1 MKIAFAVLAG
11 CLAAAGVA
19 RAADPPRHP
28 NIVVIM
34 ADDLGSGDVGCYG
47 AAKIA
52 TPHIDRLARE
62 GMRFTD
68 AHAPASVCS
77 PSRYGLMTGRAPWRL
92 QQKGNDYRL
101 EPGRFTLAS
110 LVRAHGYRTAAI
122 GKWHLGYS
130 ADWNS
135 PPITG
140 PLEAGFDE
148 HFGVPQN
155 HNDPFRVFIENH
167 DLVGRRPGEVFRPVP
182 NGLPEGIASPRVDDL
197 VDTTLTAKAVDFI
210 RRSAGRPFFLYFTP
224 CAPHTHVT
232 PAESFRGTSQCGLLG
247 DHIQEL
253 DAHVGEIV
261 ATLAELGLTD
271 DTLLVVT
278 SDNGNSPRDFRGSRN
293 AMLNLASE
301 AGDVREKARSAKADA
316 RRMGHVT
323 NGPWHD
329 GKGTPYEGGHRVP
342 FIARWPGRIAPG
354 SVSEETLCLTDL
366 LATVAELL
374 GATLPAD
381 AGEDSFSLLPVLLNA
396 PPTGPVRTQ
405 TFILGDAKNLT
416 MAVRAGSWKL
426 IESRDSGNR
435 KVHELYDLSA
445 DPGET
450 TDLAKSRPEV
460 VQELAA
466 ALEDAQVAGRTRPAD
481 E

>member
-1 MKIAFAVLAG
+1 MKPLLVMLGLCVAVGGKAFGDA
-11 CLAAAGVA
+11 
-19 RAADPPRHP
+19 PPRPP
-28 NIVVIM
+28 NIVVIL
-34 ADDLGSGDVGCYG
+34 ADDLGFGDLGCFG
-47 AAKIA
+47 ATKIA

-92 QQKGNDYRL
+92 GQQGNDYHL
-101 EPGRFTLAS
+101 EPGRLNLAS
-110 LVRAHGYRTAAI
+110 LLAAHGYRTAAI
-122 GKWHLGYS
+122 GKWHLGYGK
-130 ADWNS
+130 DWNS
-135 PPITG
+135 PPISG
-140 PLEAGFDE
+140 PLEAGFDV

-167 DLVGRRPGEVFRPVP
+167 DLVGRRPGETYRPVP
-182 NGLPEGIASPRVDDL
+182 GGLPEGIASPRVDDL
-197 VDTTLTAKAVDFI
+197 VDTTLTAKAVAFI
-210 RRSAGRPFFLYFTP
+210 RASAGRPFFLYFTP

-271 DTLLVVT
+271 DTLLFVT
-278 SDNGNSPRDFRGSRN
+278 RDNGNSPRDFRGSRN
-293 AMLNLASE
+293 ANLNLASE

-316 RRMGHVT
+316 RRMGHIT

-354 SVSEETLCLTDL
+354 SVSDQLVCLTDL
-366 LATVAELL
+366 LATVTELL
-374 GATLPAD
+374 GVPLPAA
-381 AGEDSFSLLPVLLNA
+381 AGEDSFSLLPVLLGT
-396 PPTGPVRTQ
+396 PPTGPVRTSA
-405 TFILGDAKNLT
+405 FILGDAKNAT
-416 MAVRAGSWKL
+416 MAVRNGHWKL
-426 IESRDSGNR
+426 IEARNSRNR
-435 KVHELYDLSA
+435 RVHQLYDLSA

-450 TDLAKSRPEV
+450 ADLAKARPEV
-460 VQELAA
+460 VTELAA
-466 ALEDAQVAGRTRPAD
+466 ALEEARVAGRTRP
-481 E
+481 

>member
-1 MKIAFAVLAG
+1 MKALLGVWALCCATGGVLH
-11 CLAAAGVA
+11 
-19 RAADPPRHP
+19 AADAPRPP

-34 ADDLGSGDVGCYG
+34 ADDLGFGDVGCYG
-47 AAKIA
+47 ATKIA

-92 QQKGNDYRL
+92 QQTGNDYQL
-101 EPGRFTLAS
+101 EPGRLTMAS
-110 LVRAHGYRTAAI
+110 LLAKQGYRTAAI

-155 HNDPFRVFIENH
+155 HNDSFRVFIENH
-167 DLVGRRPGEVFRPVP
+167 DLVGRRPGEAFRPVP
-182 NGLPEGIASPRVDDL
+182 GGLPEGIAAPRVDDL

-210 RRSAGRPFFLYFTP
+210 RRSAGGPFFLYFTP
-224 CAPHTHVT
+224 CAPHTYVT
-232 PAESFRGTSQCGLLG
+232 PAEAFRGTSQCGLLG

-253 DAHVGEIV
+253 DAHIGEIV

-271 DTLLVVT
+271 ETLLFVT
-278 SDNGNSPRDFRGSRN
+278 SDNGNSPRDFRGSRHAN
-293 AMLNLASE
+293 LNLASE

-316 RRMGHVT
+316 RRMGHIT

-366 LATVAELL
+366 LATVAELV
-374 GATLPAD
+374 GVELPID
-381 AGEDSFSLLPVLLNA
+381 AGEDSFSLLPVLLRT
-396 PPTGPVRTQ
+396 PPTGPVRTH
-405 TFILGDAKNLT
+405 TFILGEAKNLT

-426 IESRDSGNR
+426 VESRNSRDR
-435 KVHELYDLSA
+435 KVHTLFDLSV

-450 TDLAKSRPEV
+450 ADLAEARPEI

-466 ALEDAQVAGRTRPAD
+466 ALERARFGGRTRN
-481 E
+481 